1 MESIIEEL
9 KGKRTAIEADVLEA
23 ETRIKVLREDMAA
36 IDRVIRIY
44 DPSQAPA
51 IAHRPKR
58 QRGTSTALPEDLAR
72 VNKTAEILAV
82 LREAGRPLSTAE
94 CISIIADRHQVELDP
109 ATHDKFTTHVSASL
123 SSLVKRGRVRHAG
136 TTEGNKRLWE
146 IAA

>member
-9 KGKRTAIEADVLEA
+9 KGKRTAIEAEVLEA
-23 ETRIKVLREDMAA
+23 EARIKVLREDMAA

-44 DPSQAPA
+44 DPSQAPVVP
-51 IAHRPKR
+51 RPKR
-58 QRGTSTALPEDLAR
+58 TRAVSAALPEALATM
-72 VNKTAEILAV
+72 NKTAAILDV

-94 CISIIADRHQVELDP
+94 CINIIADRHQVELDP
-109 ATHDKFTTHVSASL
+109 ATQDKFTTHVSASL

-136 TTEGNKRLWE
+136 TIEGNKRLWE

>member
-1 MESIIEEL
+1 MGSIVEEL
-9 KGKRTAIEADVLEA
+9 KGKRTAIEAEVLEA
-23 ETRIKVLREDMAA
+23 EARIKVLREDMAA

-44 DPSQAPA
+44 DPSQVPVMP
-51 IAHRPKR
+51 RPKR
-58 QRGTSTALPEDLAR
+58 TRAASTALPEALAR

-94 CISIIADRHQVELDP
+94 CINIIADRHHVELDH